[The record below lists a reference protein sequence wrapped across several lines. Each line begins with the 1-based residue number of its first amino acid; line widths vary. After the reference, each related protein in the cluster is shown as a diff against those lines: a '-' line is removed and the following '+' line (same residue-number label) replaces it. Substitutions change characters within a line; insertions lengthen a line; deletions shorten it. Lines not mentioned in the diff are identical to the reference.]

1 MFTLQA
7 DRHDLAAGAR
17 AMAPWLVGIVPF
29 GLVIGL
35 SAARADIPTLA
46 GWLTGP
52 LILAG
57 SAQIAMIQMLDAGA
71 TPVVVV
77 IAALV
82 INLRLIFYSATL
94 ARFWRGTPWWWR
106 LLAAYLIIDPSL
118 AVGMD
123 GYGRSADRRRG
134 HAYYLGGAAL
144 MWVAWVGAITA
155 GATLGAGLPAWL
167 HLEFVIPLFLLGE
180 AVTKLRDPALR
191 RAIFAAAVV
200 AVLSLAA
207 PLHLGIVL
215 AIIAGIGAGLTA
227 RPRPQP
233 PSPEPSRQLA
243 EVAR

>member
-1 MFTLQA
+1 MFTLVA
-7 DRHDLAAGAR
+7 DRRDLAAGAR

-35 SAARADIPTLA
+35 SAAQADIPTLA

-77 IAALV
+77 LAALV
-82 INLRLIFYSATL
+82 INLRLIFYSATM
-94 ARFWRGTPWWWR
+94 ARYWRGTPWWWR
-106 LLAAYLIIDPSL
+106 LVAAYLIIDPSF

-123 GYGRSADRRRG
+123 GYGRPVDRRRG

-144 MWVAWVGAITA
+144 MWVAWVGAITV
-155 GATLGAGLPAWL
+155 GATLGTGLPAWL

-180 AVTKLRDPALR
+180 AVTKLGDPALR
-191 RAIFAAAVV
+191 RGIFAAATV

-215 AIIAGIGAGLTA
+215 AIVAGIAAGLTVQP
-227 RPRPQP
+227 RPRPSRQQP
-233 PSPEPSRQLA
+233 GQLA